1 MSIRLDERRYA
12 EELKRLVADFRMWKN
27 PLVPLPDGFEDDL
40 AWRSYR
46 VFGQTN
52 PADIIALAVR
62 TRDED
67 LVAQGEGF
75 ISDSVSMID
84 DEDVFGWLFRMIW
97 GKELQLRQQIADAD
111 VENLDATFDF
121 LTSACRLAAHIL
133 LGWGEGDA
141 SSAYIARLF
150 LIEQYDEALN
160 CILPYSNVSL
170 NTNETE
176 LVVSDLRDRAI
187 AAAMRR
193 GETAAMEMKL
203 HKAEDGP
210 HYSSGE
216 DSTAS
221 DDGEGLDVAD
231 DGRPFPQ
238 SDVLYL
244 FDADHVIEAY
254 RYFLDHAD
262 ADADGDADG
271 DGELDDGNPWRR
283 PDFVQD
289 KLLTLAGAGI
299 VEPLVSTALEQG
311 DGDRLEAALN
321 LLAIYR
327 DIVYDDGIL
336 ALPIIAA
343 RTLQDSDGLRPDAD
357 LDQRMRYLESSRD
370 LCSSMAA
377 MLLARIPDPS
387 WSRRLAMDLLNADM
401 ESYVRHVRE
410 LAES

>member
-1 MSIRLDERRYA
+1 MPIRLDERRYV
-12 EELKRLVADFRMWKN
+12 EELKCLVADFRMWQD

-40 AWRSYR
+40 VWRSYR
-46 VFGQTN
+46 VFGQTS

-111 VENLDATFDF
+111 VEDLDAIFDF
-121 LTSACRLAAHIL
+121 LTSACRLAAHVL
-133 LGWGEGDA
+133 LGWGEGDT

-176 LVVSDLRDRAI
+176 LVASDLRDRAI

-193 GETAAMEMKL
+193 GETAAMETKL

-244 FDADHVIEAY
+244 FDADHTIEAY
-254 RYFLDHAD
+254 RYFLDHAE
-262 ADADGDADG
+262 ADA
-271 DGELDDGNPWRR
+271 DGELDDGSPWRR

-327 DIVYDDGIL
+327 GIVCDDGIL

-357 LDQRMRYLESSRD
+357 LDQRMRLS
-370 LCSSMAA
+370 L
-377 MLLARIPDPS
+377 I
-387 WSRRLAMDLLNADM
+387 
-401 ESYVRHVRE
+401 HI
-410 LAES
+410 

>member
-40 AWRSYR
+40 VWRSYR
-46 VFGQTN
+46 VFGQTS

-133 LGWGEGDA
+133 LGRGEGDA

-170 NTNETE
+170 NANETE

-193 GETAAMEMKL
+193 GETAAMETKL

>member
-1 MSIRLDERRYA
+1 MPIRLDERRYV
-12 EELKRLVADFRMWKN
+12 EELKCLVADFRMWQD

-40 AWRSYR
+40 VWRSYR
-46 VFGQTN
+46 VFGQTS

-111 VENLDATFDF
+111 VEDLDAIFDF
-121 LTSACRLAAHIL
+121 LTSACRLAAHVL
-133 LGWGEGDA
+133 LGWGEGDT

-170 NTNETE
+170 NANETE
-176 LVVSDLRDRAI
+176 LVASDLRDRAI

-193 GETAAMEMKL
+193 GETAAMETKL

-221 DDGEGLDVAD
+221 DDGEGLGVAD

-254 RYFLDHAD
+254 RYFLDHAE
-262 ADADGDADG
+262 ADA
-271 DGELDDGNPWRR
+271 DGELDDGSPWRR

-327 DIVYDDGIL
+327 GIVCDDGIL

-370 LCSSMAA
+370 LRSSMAA

-387 WSRRLAMDLLNADM
+387 WSRKLAVDLLNADM
-401 ESYVRHVRE
+401 ESYARHVRE